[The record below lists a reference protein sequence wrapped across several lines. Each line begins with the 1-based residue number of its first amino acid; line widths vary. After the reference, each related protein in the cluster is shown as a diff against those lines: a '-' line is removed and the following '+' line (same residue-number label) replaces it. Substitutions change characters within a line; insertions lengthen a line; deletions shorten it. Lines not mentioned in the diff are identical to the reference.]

1 MGGVHHVRRGERPR
15 ASVAVFA
22 PFAIDMAA
30 GSAGGVRMA
39 LSKTTWL
46 FVVGSTC
53 VTTPAFA
60 QDDIQL
66 PPVTVTATQ
75 VPTLLPD
82 VPAGV
87 AVITQ
92 SEIQARG
99 YTTLSQ
105 ALSAVPGLGVV
116 QSGGAGGQSSVFIRG
131 TNSEDVLVLIDGVP
145 ANDPS
150 IANGAFN
157 FGEDTLDDIARIE
170 VVRGPMSGIYGSSAI
185 GGVINLITLQG
196 EDAPHASIELAGGF
210 PAQAQGSATISGVTG
225 KFDYALNGNIDEEA
239 GFDET
244 ARRLTGY
251 AGNRDPFRSKT
262 GSANLGYTPVN
273 GTRVYVVLRA
283 RDSDTGYPDLGAPIF
298 DDPNEFGYDTNLF
311 GKLGVKSNLLSGH
324 LTTELFIARIEDDRR
339 YSNLLDANDPNF
351 AAANDHYHGYRTDL
365 QWNNTIHI
373 PDRGATSL
381 SSILFGV
388 EYINDLAKENVSEA
402 GFTENVNA
410 SQHEVAGHLAGQT
423 TLADRLTV
431 TAALRDDSVSS
442 FGNALTGRGGA
453 VLAVPEADMRLKTA
467 YGTGFLAPSLFDL
480 YGVDNFGYVGNPH
493 LKPETGDGYEAGPEF
508 IIPALGQVDAADL
521 SITYFHNDIRNL
533 ITTTPDFSSEEN
545 IGKVRINGVE
555 TDAVLRPVS
564 WLTAEFTYTYTDARD
579 ATNNTQ
585 LLRRPENAG
594 SVTLTLAPVK
604 RLALTSQINYVGR
617 FQDFLYAD
625 NGFPIGDGAADP
637 GTIVNL
643 MASYQATEKLSLF
656 VQAKNL
662 LNSSFEPVNGLQTP
676 GTSVLIGI
684 RASVQ

>member
-1 MGGVHHVRRGERPR
+1 MP
-15 ASVAVFA
+15 
-22 PFAIDMAA
+22 
-30 GSAGGVRMA
+30 

-46 FVVGSTC
+46 LLVGSTC
-53 VTTPAFA
+53 LTSPAIA
-60 QDDIQL
+60 QVAVQL

-87 AVITQ
+87 TVITQ

-99 YTTLSQ
+99 YTTLAQ
-105 ALSAVPGLGVV
+105 ALGAVPGLGIV
-116 QSGGAGGQSSVFIRG
+116 QSGGAGGQTSVFIRG
-131 TNSEDVLVLIDGVP
+131 TNSEDVLVLVDGVP

-196 EDAPHASIELAGGF
+196 EGAAHASIELAGGF
-210 PAQAQGSATISGVTG
+210 PAQAQGSATISGKTG
-225 KFDYALNGNIDEEA
+225 NFDYALNGNLDEEA

-244 ARRLTGY
+244 AKRLSVYT
-251 AGNRDPFRSKT
+251 GNRDPFRSKT
-262 GSANLGYTPVN
+262 GSANLGYTPVD
-273 GTRVYVVLRA
+273 GTRVYLVLRA

-311 GKLGVKSNLLSGH
+311 GKLGVKSDLFSGH
-324 LTTELFIARIEDDRR
+324 LTTELFIARLEDDRR
-339 YSNLLDANDPNF
+339 YSNLLDAADPNF
-351 AAANDHYHGYRTDL
+351 AAANDHYHGYRTDA
-365 QWNNTIHI
+365 QWNNTIHV
-373 PDRGATSL
+373 PDFGPASL
-381 SSILFGV
+381 SSVLFGV
-388 EYINDLAKENVSEA
+388 EYIDDTAKENVNES

-423 TLADRLTV
+423 TFADRLTV

-442 FGNALTGRGGA
+442 FGNALTGRGGL
-453 VLAVPEADMRLKTA
+453 VLAVPEADMHLKAA

-480 YGVDNFGYVGNPH
+480 YGVDNFGYMGNPN

-508 IIPALGQVDAADL
+508 IIPAFGLANAADL
-521 SITYFHNDIRNL
+521 SVTYFHNDIKNL

-545 IGKVRINGVE
+545 IGRVRINGFE
-555 TDAVLRPVS
+555 TDAVLNPVS
-564 WLTAEFTYTYTDARD
+564 WLTAELTYTYTDARD
-579 ATNNTQ
+579 ATDNTE

-594 SVTLTLAPVK
+594 SATFTVTPVP
-604 RLALTSQINYVGR
+604 RVELTSLINYVGR
-617 FQDFLYAD
+617 FRDFLYAD
-625 NGFPIGDGAADP
+625 NGEPIGDGPAKP
-637 GTIVNL
+637 GTIVNF
-643 MASYQATEKLSLF
+643 MASYAATPKLTLF

-662 LNSSFEPVNGLQTP
+662 FNSSFEPVNGLQTP
-676 GTSVLIGI
+676 GASVLLGV
-684 RASVQ
+684 RATIQ